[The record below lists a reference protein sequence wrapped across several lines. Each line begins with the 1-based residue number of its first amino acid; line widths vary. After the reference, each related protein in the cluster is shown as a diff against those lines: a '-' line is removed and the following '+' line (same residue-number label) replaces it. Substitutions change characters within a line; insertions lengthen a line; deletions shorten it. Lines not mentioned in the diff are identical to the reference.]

1 MDFIPGLDIP
11 AFTVAALLLILT
23 PGPDMTFFLGQTI
36 AAGRARGFAA
46 MLGACTGLLGHAMLA
61 AFGLSALLLASA
73 TAFTVAKI
81 AGVAYLVWLAI
92 EAIRRGSALTLSP
105 DSGERPSLGRVF
117 AMGIAINLLNP
128 KIVMFFLTFLPQ
140 FVSADDAQ
148 ASGKLLFL
156 GLYFMAV
163 AIPTCSLLIMAAG
176 RFTRAIRRSPRVM
189 RVVDYLFASLMAVF
203 TLRLLFA
210 RTS

>member
-1 MDFIPGLDIP
+1 M
-11 AFTVAALLLILT
+11 AALLLILT

-156 GLYFMAV
+156 GLYFMPSQSRPA
-163 AIPTCSLLIMAAG
+163 ACSSSPQAAL
-176 RFTRAIRRSPRVM
+176 RVRCDARRASCGSSIIS
-189 RVVDYLFASLMAVF
+189 SHH
-203 TLRLLFA
+203 
-210 RTS
+210 